1 MVWKFSKIY
10 LQLKLG
16 KIEISPKQVYKT
28 MYIAKLIDENL
39 YRTIFQTIK
48 DRNKVSLTY
57 KEEM

>member
-1 MVWKFSKIY
+1 
-10 LQLKLG
+10 
-16 KIEISPKQVYKT
+16 